1 MRYDRRGAFWGRV
14 GMTSTKPFT
23 MIAAIV
29 FAIVALL
36 HLYRLFTHFQV
47 ILGSHTIPM
56 WWSYVGL
63 VLPGL
68 LAILLYRESRT

>member
-1 MRYDRRGAFWGRV
+1 
-14 GMTSTKPFT
+14 MTRNRPFT
-23 MIAAIV
+23 MIAAFI

-56 WWSYVGL
+56 WVSYVGL
-63 VLPGL
+63 VVPGL
-68 LAILLYRESRT
+68 LALMLFRESRS